1 MPRGESNR
9 RYHEVMSF
17 EPSRHDITAPDGRNL
32 EVITGGPDDGLCYL
46 FHSGTPSAADVRP
59 GVLEQTAKRGLRFV
73 TFSRPGY
80 AGSTSRPGR
89 SVGDVASDV
98 AVILDT
104 LGIDTFICAG
114 QSGGGPHALACAA
127 LLPDRVLAT
136 ATLAGAAPWPAEGID
151 WLEGMG
157 PENIE
162 EFHASMSGAEA
173 LTPVLER
180 EAAHLREVTPQ
191 AVADALGGLVSD
203 IDKSVLTGEYAQF
216 MATSL
221 RRAVSNGIDG
231 WRDDDLAFVKPWGF
245 DLASIH
251 TPVAVWQGGED
262 RMVPMTHGA
271 WLAGHVPGADL
282 HLLPPEG
289 HLSLAINRLGDVLDG
304 LLSMAETSSEAARAS

>member
-1 MPRGESNR
+1 MT
-9 RYHEVMSF
+9 F
-17 EPSRHDITAPDGRNL
+17 EPRWHNVTAPDGRNL
-32 EVITGGPDDGLCYL
+32 EVITAGPDDGRCYV
-46 FHSGTPSAADVRP
+46 FHSGTPSAANVRP
-59 GVLEQTAKRGLRFV
+59 AVLEQTARRGLRFV

-80 AGSTSRPGR
+80 AGSTPNPGR

-151 WLEGMG
+151 WLAGMG

-162 EFHASMSGAEA
+162 EFQATMSGAEA
-173 LTPVLER
+173 LTPLLER
-180 EAAHLREVTPQ
+180 EAAHLRDVTPE

-203 IDKSVLTGEYAQF
+203 VDKSVLTGDYAEF
-216 MATSL
+216 MAMSL
-221 RRAVSNGIDG
+221 RRAVSNGIEG
-231 WRDDDLAFVKPWGF
+231 WRDDDFAFVKPWGF
-245 DLASIH
+245 DLASIR

-262 RMVPMTHGA
+262 RMVPMAHGA
-271 WLAGHVPGADL
+271 WLAGHVPGAQSN
-282 HLLPPEG
+282 LLPPEG

-304 LLSMAETSSEAARAS
+304 LLSMAETSPEAAHVS

>member
-1 MPRGESNR
+1 
-9 RYHEVMSF
+9 MSF
-17 EPSRHDITAPDGRNL
+17 EPRWHNVTTPDGRNL
-32 EVITGGPDDGLCYL
+32 EVLSAGPDDGRCYL
-46 FHSGTPSAADVRP
+46 FHSGTPSAANVSPR
-59 GVLEQTAKRGLRFV
+59 VIEQTAKRGLSFV

-80 AGSTSRPGR
+80 AGSTPNPRR

-98 AVILDT
+98 AVILDA
-104 LGIDTFICAG
+104 LGFDTFICAG

-157 PENIE
+157 PENLE
-162 EFHASMSGAEA
+162 EFDASIRGAEA

-180 EAAHLREVTPQ
+180 EAAHLREVTPE
-191 AVADALGGLVSD
+191 AVATALGGLVSD
-203 IDKSVLTGEYAQF
+203 VDKAVLTGEHAEF
-216 MATSL
+216 MATSFH
-221 RRAVSNGIDG
+221 RAVSNGIEG

-245 DLASIH
+245 DLASIR

-271 WLAGHVPGADL
+271 WLAGHVAGAQS

-289 HLSLAINRLGDVLDG
+289 HLSLSINRLGDVLDG
-304 LLSMAETSSEAARAS
+304 LLAMAETSPEAAHVS